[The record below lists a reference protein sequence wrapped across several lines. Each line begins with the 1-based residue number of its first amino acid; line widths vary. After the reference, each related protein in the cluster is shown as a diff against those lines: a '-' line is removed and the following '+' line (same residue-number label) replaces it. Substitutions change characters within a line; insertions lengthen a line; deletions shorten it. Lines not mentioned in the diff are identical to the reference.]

1 MSLVEL
7 LLRTRADVNARDSS
21 KRTILHLACESDHED
36 TQRVVNALLRAR
48 AEVNAQDESGVTPL
62 HEACR
67 KFYQSSVVTQHYTE

>member
-1 MSLVEL
+1 MHEIAVREH
-7 LLRTRADVNARDSS
+7 TY
-21 KRTILHLACESDHED
+21 TLHLACESDRED
-36 TQRVVNALLRAR
+36 MQRVGNALLRAR